1 MVNMSNLYMPFC
13 SLLLSTFMVILF
25 FAKVRKFQNTE
36 NEYFFL
42 MLIDCFLSSV
52 FCMIAIY
59 LIYCHKSSSYLVTL
73 SNRLECFTIFNF
85 ASNWMMYIYSYCYDL
100 KKIRKIYYI
109 GNFFVFLLMLFSP
122 ISLDINEELSYMVVV
137 GIPVLLANILSI
149 ICLLIVA
156 YMTIVNRKLL
166 KEKIIPVIFIVIFLT
181 IIAIIR
187 KLVPNFTCVEF
198 LLSLAS
204 LIMYQTI
211 ENPDLKMIEQLEI
224 AKEQAEKA
232 SRAKSDFLSS
242 MSHEIR
248 TPLNAL
254 VGLSEDN
261 MNYKDEVPND
271 VYENSKDIVNASNT
285 LLEIVGNILDIN
297 KIESNKME
305 ITTNKYNLKE
315 LIDKLI
321 SINRHKID
329 EKGLELIINIDKNL
343 PNELIGDKEH
353 IREIINNLLTNAIK
367 YTDDGKITVDVKC
380 NIKNELCNLT
390 ILVKDTGR
398 GIKQENIDKLFTKFN
413 RLDKDLDS
421 TIEGTGLGL
430 AITKH
435 LVDMMNGKIT
445 VESKY
450 GKGSIFTVQLNQ
462 KISNTIQEESKN
474 NNEEKVEEQEKID
487 FGSKK
492 ILIVDDNK
500 LNIKVAIRALQDF
513 NFTIDECYDGT
524 ECLEK
529 VKNGNEYDL
538 ILMDIMMPNMNG
550 EETIKKLKENKNFV
564 IPTIA
569 VTADAVAGAEEKYKG
584 EGFIDYIPKPF
595 TKAQIQDKLSNIFK
609 EGKSGL
615 DDAPMYLVNKDGSI
629 TEVKDK
635 NINTE

>member
-42 MLIDCFLSSV
+42 MLIDCFLSTV

-100 KKIRKIYYI
+100 KKFKKVYYI
-109 GNFFVFLLMLFSP
+109 GNFIVFLLMLFTP

-137 GIPVLLANILSI
+137 GTPVLLVNILSI
-149 ICLLIVA
+149 ICLLLVA
-156 YMTIVNRKLL
+156 YMTIVNRKIL

-181 IIAIIR
+181 IIAVVR
-187 KLVPNFTCVEF
+187 KIVPNFTCVEF

-232 SRAKSDFLSS
+232 NRAKSDFLSS

-248 TPLNAL
+248 TPLNAI

-261 MNYKDEVPND
+261 MNYKEEVPKE
-271 VYENSKDIVNASNT
+271 VYDNSKDIVNASNT

-297 KIESNKME
+297 KIESNKMDIIE
-305 ITTNKYNLKE
+305 EKYTIRKIIDNL
-315 LIDKLI
+315 IR
-321 SINRHKID
+321 INNHKVE
-329 EKGLELIINIDKNL
+329 EKGLELVIDIDDNI
-343 PNELIGDKEH
+343 PNELIGDREH

-367 YTDDGKITVDVKC
+367 YTEKGKVTLNIKC
-380 NIKNELCNLT
+380 NNQNDICHLT
-390 ILVKDTGR
+390 ISVKDTGR
-398 GIKQENIDKLFTKFN
+398 GIKKEDIDKLFTKFN
-413 RLDKDLDS
+413 RLERDLDS

-435 LVDMMNGKIT
+435 LVEMMNGTIK
-445 VESKY
+445 VNSKY
-450 GKGSIFTVQLNQ
+450 GTGSDFIVKLDQ
-462 KISNTIQEESKN
+462 KIGNSEEHVEDKNIIKGQE
-474 NNEEKVEEQEKID
+474 EKID
-487 FGSKK
+487 FGNKK

-524 ECLEK
+524 ECLDK
-529 VKNGNEYDL
+529 VKIGNEYDL

-550 EETIKKLKENKNFV
+550 EETIKKLKENKNFN

-569 VTADAVAGAEEKYKG
+569 VTADAVAGAEDKYKS
-584 EGFIDYIPKPF
+584 EGFTCYISKPF
-595 TKAQIQDKLSNIFK
+595 TKAQIQEKLSNVFK
-609 EGKSGL
+609 N
-615 DDAPMYLVNKDGSI
+615 DI
-629 TEVKDK
+629 
-635 NINTE
+635 